1 MSGLLKRKFEEVDED
16 PCYSSPSSLSSAC
29 SGWDSEGESCYSDT
43 LDSTPSNPSSPATN
57 FNTTSILKKSKRARR
72 GNVTFDQVTVFFFP
86 RCQGFTSV
94 PSRGGC
100 TLGMMQRHSALRTYT
115 LAEFAVEQRLLRRE
129 KFLNRLREEKLEALK
144 LKLTKNGTQESEE
157 AEQLTVDDIPEQDID
172 IGGANL
178 DEGSFLQPYP
188 SKRRYALLKAAGVKK
203 IDKEE
208 KRQLHELRISR
219 ENCGCDC
226 QGFCEPET
234 CSCSLAGIKCQMD
247 HSSFPCGCTK
257 DGCGNTEG
265 RIEFNSTRV
274 QTHYIHTIMK
284 LELEKRLEEQ
294 SSTEEEEENTSE
306 ATLLQTTPH
315 GSLGLPIQAEHP
327 SIPAVPS
334 FPFNSDLAAAGENSC
349 SSDMTDLSDSSGQ
362 SEYSEVGESLC
373 EHRTQLD
380 VDEKG
385 LSRILSFSDTENC
398 SRSSRDGGDKNS
410 NNTCCPDQRQV
421 QQQPSTEAFSSFS
434 MVDFADENDNIDV
447 ALLDS
452 ANDHTD
458 NRATAISEL
467 LDENA
472 NQGNALFHSSSVPH
486 TPSPTIDRSA
496 SYNMDLSLS
505 SESDLE
511 FFDGFPCLGP
521 SSLYNSLKEYEHMDN
536 FFQFQLPSY
545 PSLPP
550 ASDPGTCLL
559 ESLIGLSESV
569 PEPPATFTDNQLL
582 EEAMKLSVMES
593 VKV

>member
-57 FNTTSILKKSKRARR
+57 FNTTSILKKAKRARR

-100 TLGMMQRHSALRTYT
+100 TLGMMQRHSSLRTFT

-129 KFLNRLREEKLEALK
+129 KLLNRLREEKLEALK
-144 LKLTKNGTQESEE
+144 LKLTKNGTQENEE
-157 AEQLTVDDIPEQDID
+157 ADRLTVDDIPEQDVD
-172 IGGANL
+172 VSGANL

-188 SKRRYALLKAAGVKK
+188 SKQRYALLKSAGVKK

-294 SSTEEEEENTSE
+294 SSTEEEEEENTTD
-306 ATLLQTTPH
+306 ANPL
-315 GSLGLPIQAEHP
+315 
-327 SIPAVPS
+327 PAVPS
-334 FPFNSDLAAAGENSC
+334 FPFSSELAAAGENSC

-362 SEYSEVGESLC
+362 SEDSEAGEGQCQQQSP
-373 EHRTQLD
+373 LD

-385 LSRILSFSDTENC
+385 LSRILCFTDTESC
-398 SRSSRDGGDKNS
+398 SKSNVDGEDKNS
-410 NNTCCPDQRQV
+410 RNTQQHE
-421 QQQPSTEAFSSFS
+421 QQPSTEAFTSFS
-434 MVDFADENDNIDV
+434 MVDFADENDNIDA

-452 ANDHTD
+452 ADDHTD

-511 FFDGFPCLGP
+511 FFDGFPCLGH

-536 FFQFQLPSY
+536 FFQYQSPSY
-545 PSLPP
+545 PSFPT

-569 PEPPATFTDNQLL
+569 PEPPATFTDNQLM

>member
-1 MSGLLKRKFEEVDED
+1 MSGLLKRKFEEVGED
-16 PCYSSPSSLSSAC
+16 PWYSSPSSFSSAAG
-29 SGWDSEGESCYSDT
+29 SGWDSAGESCYSDT
-43 LDSTPSNPSSPATN
+43 LDSTPSNPSSPATH
-57 FNTTSILKKSKRARR
+57 FNTTSILKKSKRVRR

-129 KFLNRLREEKLEALK
+129 KFLNRLRYEKLEALK
-144 LKLTKNGTQESEE
+144 LKLTKNGTQENEE
-157 AEQLTVDDIPEQDID
+157 AERMTVDDIPEQDID

-178 DEGSFLQPYP
+178 DEGYFLQPHP
-188 SKRRYALLKAAGVKK
+188 PKRRYALLKAAGVKK

-257 DGCGNTEG
+257 DGCGNTGG

-294 SSTEEEEENTSE
+294 SSTEEENPTALS
-306 ATLLQTTPH
+306 AL
-315 GSLGLPIQAEHP
+315 
-327 SIPAVPS
+327 PS
-334 FPFNSDLAAAGENSC
+334 FPFSSELAAPGDNSC

-362 SEYSEVGESLC
+362 SDDSEGGEGQC
-373 EHRTQLD
+373 EHLTRLD

-385 LSRILSFSDTENC
+385 LSRILSFSDAGSG
-398 SRSSRDGGDKNS
+398 SRSCREGRDRKGL
-410 NNTCCPDQRQV
+410 CCPDQRQEQQQQQQ
-421 QQQPSTEAFSSFS
+421 QQQPPCTEAFGSFS
-434 MVDFADENDNIDV
+434 MVDFADENDNIE
-447 ALLDS
+447 ATLLD
-452 ANDHTD
+452 DHTD
-458 NRATAISEL
+458 NRATTISEL

-472 NQGNALFHSSSVPH
+472 NQGNGLFHGGGGVPR
-486 TPSPTIDRSA
+486 TPSPTVDRSA

-536 FFQFQLPSY
+536 FFQYQFPSY

>member
-16 PCYSSPSSLSSAC
+16 PCYFSPSSFSSAC
-29 SGWDSEGESCYSDT
+29 SGLDSEGESCYSDT

-100 TLGMMQRHSALRTYT
+100 TLGMMQRHSVLRTYT

-144 LKLTKNGTQESEE
+144 LKLTKNGTQENEE
-157 AEQLTVDDIPEQDID
+157 AERLTVDDIPEQDID
-172 IGGANL
+172 ISGVNL
-178 DEGSFLQPYP
+178 DEGYFLQPYP
-188 SKRRYALLKAAGVKK
+188 PKRRYALLKAAGVKK

-294 SSTEEEEENTSE
+294 SSTEEEEENTT
-306 ATLLQTTPH
+306 TL
-315 GSLGLPIQAEHP
+315 
-327 SIPAVPS
+327 PAS
-334 FPFNSDLAAAGENSC
+334 FPFSSELAAAGEHSC

-362 SEYSEVGESLC
+362 SEDSEAGESRC

-385 LSRILSFSDTENC
+385 LSRILSFSDTENG
-398 SRSSRDGGDKNS
+398 SRSSRGGGDCKGI
-410 NNTCCPDQRQV
+410 CCPDQRQE
-421 QQQPSTEAFSSFS
+421 QQQPCMEAFSSFS
-434 MVDFADENDNIDV
+434 MVDFADENDNIDS
-447 ALLDS
+447 ALLD
-452 ANDHTD
+452 DHTD
-458 NRATAISEL
+458 NRVTAISEL

-472 NQGNALFHSSSVPH
+472 NQGNGLFHSSSVPR
-486 TPSPTIDRSA
+486 TPSPTVDRSA

-536 FFQFQLPSY
+536 FFQFQFPSY